1 MVILININNLIFCN
15 LVGTAEYEEKIA
27 GLMQDNRDKDN
38 ILKTQQKEFDKTVKK
53 LNSEIFSLKE
63 QHKEELARFNK
74 ELDKKNTEIVGKLKK
89 FIMQDIDLDEY
100 NITSDDFRTTSINIG
115 KAIPSYIF

>member
-1 MVILININNLIFCN
+1 M
-15 LVGTAEYEEKIA
+15 EEKITV
-27 GLMQDNRDKDN
+27 LRKENREKDN

-63 QHKEELARFNK
+63 RHKEEIAKFSQ

-100 NITSDDFRTTSINIG
+100 NITSDDFRPTSINIG
-115 KAIPSYIF
+115 KALDSYRYRR